1 MAQSGYT
8 PIQLYYSATTTNVP
22 LAANL
27 IAGEIAINTA
37 DGKLFYK
44 DSSSVVQVIATK
56 ASAISS
62 VNNNGV
68 VYVNSSGQATT
79 GTALTFDGTNF
90 ATTGTATAAKLI
102 PTGTSVTGNGM
113 YLPAAN
119 ALGLSTNGTNAV
131 YINSSQ
137 LVGVGTTSPVGR
149 VDSLANAYAAFVARS
164 AGSGAGQSV
173 AALTTVDSTA
183 SNYAA
188 AIYAASAHAFYL
200 GAAEVGRFNTDG
212 RFGVGTVT
220 PNGQITSIATGSVN
234 GVYVTAVNNHGVIS
248 QVSGTGYGIYGYS
261 ANASYGGVLG
271 YDPTNLYF
279 TILGYGGY
287 SLYANSSAYISGV
300 VYPSDRRL
308 KENDQ
313 NITNALSKVM
323 QLRAV
328 SFDWKAE
335 SSRGIQKGGATPD
348 YGFIA
353 QEVETV
359 LPDLVY
365 SATSPARP
373 DGITSPITLEEQLGE
388 HKGIDYARFVP
399 FLTAAIQEQQ
409 ALITSLTARIEALE
423 AK

>member
-1 MAQSGYT
+1 MV
-8 PIQLYYSATTTNVP
+8 N
-22 LAANL
+22 
-27 IAGEIAINTA
+27 GEKSHI
-37 DGKLFYK
+37 FW
-44 DSSSVVQVIATK
+44 
-56 ASAISS
+56 
-62 VNNNGV
+62 NGSD
-68 VYVNSSGQATT
+68 Y
-79 GTALTFDGTNF
+79 
-90 ATTGTATAAKLI
+90 AKLSNA
-102 PTGTSVTGNGM
+102 PGGAGTFTSVTTGNGTAAA
-113 YLPAAN
+113 PAITGTDTDSGVYFGTNTVA
-119 ALGLSTNGTNAV
+119 LSTNGTAAV
-131 YINSSQ
+131 TVDSSQ
-137 LVGVGTTSPVGR
+137 NVGVGTSSPAAKVDVAGAASSVGFKVRGGGNSGINILDVADAGGSGRTIINASGNLGVGTTSPVGR
-149 VDSLANAYAAFVARS
+149 IDSLANGYAAFVARS

-173 AALTTVDSTA
+173 ASLTSIDSTA
-183 SNYAA
+183 ANYAA
-188 AIYAASAHAFYL
+188 AIYAASVHAFYI
-200 GAAEVGRFNTDG
+200 AATEVGRFDANG
-212 RFGVGTVT
+212 RLGVGTVT
-220 PNGQITSIATGSVN
+220 PTGQIHSANTAGYV
-234 GVYVTAVNNHGVIS
+234 GVTVTTTNNHGVLS
-248 QVSGTGYGIYGYS
+248 QVSGTGYGVYGYS
-261 ANASYGGVLG
+261 SSSSYGGVLG
-271 YDPTNLYF
+271 YDPTNTYF

-287 SLYANSSAYISGV
+287 SLYANSSAYIGGV

-359 LPDLVY
+359 LPDLVH

-373 DGITSPITLEEQLGE
+373 EGITSPLSLEEQLGE

-409 ALITSLTARIEALE
+409 VLITQLTDRIAALE

>member
-90 ATTGTATAAKLI
+90 ATTGTATATKLI

-131 YINSSQ
+131 YINASQ
-137 LVGVGTTSPVGR
+137 NVGIGTSSPVGR
-149 VDSLANAYAAFVARS
+149 VDSLSNGYAAFVARS
-164 AGSGAGQSV
+164 TGSGVGQSV
-173 AALTTVDSTA
+173 AALTSIDSTA

-200 GAAEVGRFNTDG
+200 FTTEVGRFDTNG
-212 RFGVGTVT
+212 NFAVG
-220 PNGQITSIATGSVN
+220 ITTASGKIHSYSTTGIV
-234 GVYVTAVNNHGVIS
+234 GVYVNTTNNHGVYS
-248 QVSGTGYGIYGYS
+248 AVAGTGYGIYGYS
-261 ANASYGGVLG
+261 SGTAGVLG
-271 YDPTNLYF
+271 YDPTNTLYGV
-279 TILGYGGY
+279 LGYSGY
-287 SLYANSSAYISGV
+287 SLYCNGTAYIGGV

-313 NITNALSKVM
+313 TINNALSKVM

-359 LPDLVY
+359 FPDLVTT
-365 SATSPARP
+365 ATTPP
-373 DGITSPITLEEQLGE
+373 KPEEITSPTTLEEQLGE
-388 HKGIDYARFVP
+388 HKVLDYTRFIP

-409 ALITSLTARIEALE
+409 ALITQLTDRIAALE
-423 AK
+423 TK